1 MDFNEFK
8 KTICAKQDEMK
19 QKGIKETYNSIASI
33 IVDGTADCISLGS
46 LPLCAFS
53 EDIFDDELL
62 TDETSETVDTVLD
75 WIAAHIVPRKT
86 VNSRYSS
93 YGLKHI
99 LQSHTGIYLTNNQFK
114 NAMLLSGYMPEDQF
128 ALNWYFRIK
137 IYCRKELS

>member
-8 KTICAKQDEMK
+8 KTIRAKQDEMK
-19 QKGIKETYNSIASI
+19 QNGIKETNGYIASI

-46 LPLCAFS
+46 LPLRAS
-53 EDIFDDELL
+53 SKDVFDEKLL
-62 TDETSETVDTVLD
+62 TDEQSETVDTVLN
-75 WIAAHIVPRKT
+75 WIVAHIAPRKT

-99 LQSHTGIYLTNNQFK
+99 LQAHTGIYLTNNQFK
-114 NAMLLSGYMPEDQF
+114 NAMLMSGYMPEDQF

-137 IYCRKELS
+137 VYVREEF